1 MEKKLEKICKYRKEL
16 KVGERY
22 SLSNLKIFDYSFIVT
37 DINEYEVRVVYSDG
51 MVGLIH
57 YEPFM
62 VYEYPL
68 TSLEKELL

>member
-1 MEKKLEKICKYRKEL
+1 MERKLEKVCKYKKQL

-37 DINEYEVRVVYSDG
+37 DINEYEVLVIYSDG
-51 MVGLIH
+51 MKGRIT